1 MKRITFLATVL
12 LSVVALAV
20 NGQQEATFRS
30 HLTTKVDIFSDMWQD
45 TPDILDSKTI
55 NRGVNV
61 ATTYN
66 FPMKNTALSFDM
78 GLGIGVHNLYHE
90 NSLVKNEEGLTQFG
104 EIPPEDYDGELGED
118 KISVDKA
125 KLSFA
130 YLDVPME
137 LKLETESDFRAAV
150 GFKLGM
156 LINSLSKYEGT
167 NYMDD
172 REETVKLKEKDLSN
186 TNRFRYGPSIRLGY
200 KWINLYGYYSLNT
213 VFEENQ
219 GPAIYPLSIGISI
232 VQF

>member
-1 MKRITFLATVL
+1 MKRITFLTTIL
-12 LSVVALAV
+12 LSVITLAV
-20 NGQQEATFRS
+20 NGQQETTFQS

-45 TPDILDSKTI
+45 KPDILDSKTI
-55 NRGVNV
+55 NRGVNI

-66 FPMKNTALSFDM
+66 FPIENTALSFDM

-90 NSLVKNEEGLTQFG
+90 NSLVKDEGMTQFDK
-104 EIPPEDYDGELGED
+104 IPPEDYDGELGEN

-137 LKLETESDFRAAV
+137 LKLETESDFRAAI

-167 NYMDD
+167 NYMDE
-172 REETVKLKEKDLSN
+172 RQETVKLKKKDLAN
-186 TNRFRYGPSIRLGY
+186 TNRFRYGPSFRLGY

-213 VFEENQ
+213 TFEENK